1 MIQNETITYYQ
12 SMIESP
18 FFASLSESAQNEIRQ
33 KLQEETKKA
42 LQVRKQDII
51 ESIAD
56 QVKSLVGNDDIELSL
71 LVTYNKDKLLAVK
84 EYYPELIE
92 EEIEDE
98 DEEKMVEVNNDGVPN
113 LFDEEDFTEQKKK
126 SIKNPTEGFSVY
138 FPDDDTTI
146 CEHDAVDTFILA
158 IKKIGLARVV
168 EVGIKHAGYNLVSIT
183 ERPHEGKAR
192 NPWQK
197 KVEGLYVYTNIGN
210 ERKIADLMEISDYF
224 SLHLKIESTGLKHGS
239 NNHSLEESKEGN
251 DSPEDSNVPKVLPQI
266 NEEAKYYS
274 LPIKEQAHMYMEQ
287 HIAERTASSY
297 ISVLD
302 NAVRRHIS
310 EKIDSAADSI
320 FSYTTVE
327 DVKLVIEMLSSDEEF
342 RKENTTRHNSMS
354 AALNQYLNFIKE
366 HNE

>member
-18 FFASLSESAQNEIRQ
+18 IFASLSESSQNEIRE
-33 KLQEETKKA
+33 KLQEEMNKA
-42 LQVRKQDII
+42 LQGRKQEII

-56 QVKSLVGNDDIELSL
+56 HVKSLVGDDDIELSL
-71 LVTYNKDKLLAVK
+71 LVTYNKDKVLAVR
-84 EYYPELIE
+84 EYYPEVIE

-98 DEEKMVEVNNDGVPN
+98 EEIVEVNNDGVPN
-113 LFDEEDFTEQKKK
+113 LFAEEEFTEQKKK

-138 FPDDDTTI
+138 FPEDDTTI

-158 IKKIGLARVV
+158 IKKIGLARVA
-168 EVGIKHAGYNLVSIT
+168 EVGIKHVGYNLVSIT
-183 ERPHEGKAR
+183 ERPHEGKTR

-197 KVEGLYVYTNIGN
+197 KVEGLFVYTNIGN
-210 ERKIADLMEISDYF
+210 ERKIADLMDISDYF
-224 SLHLKIESTGLKHGS
+224 SLHLKIESTGLKHG
-239 NNHSLEESKEGN
+239 NNHYSSEESKEGN
-251 DSPEDSNVPKVLPQI
+251 DSPEHSNVSTVRPQI

-274 LPIKEQAHMYMEQ
+274 LPIKEQAHMFMEK
-287 HIAERTASSY
+287 HVADRTASSY

-302 NAVRRHIS
+302 NAVRRFIS

-327 DVKLVIEMLSSDEEF
+327 DVELVIEMLNDDDDF
-342 RKENTTRHNSMS
+342 KKENEKRHNSMT
-354 AALNQYLNFIKE
+354 AALNLYLKFIKSRE
-366 HNE
+366 NIE